1 MRDLTLFESEY
12 KMMDII
18 WENEPLKS
26 GELVRLCDKAL
37 AWKKSTTYT
46 VLHKLCDKG
55 IAKNVDSIVT
65 SEVPREKVQEFESE
79 EMVRRSFGGSLPA
92 FVNAFLNTGK
102 LTSRRTDRTHR
113 NSYQRQRIR
122 QYGRYL

>member
-1 MRDLTLFESEY
+1 MKDLTLFESEY

-18 WENEPLKS
+18 WNNEPLKS
-26 GELVRLCDKAL
+26 GELVRLCEEAL

-55 IAKNVDSIVT
+55 MAKNKDSVVT

-92 FVNAFLNTGK
+92 FVNAFLNTGN
-102 LTSRRTDRTHR
+102 LTKNEAEELIELIETHIRDRE
-113 NSYQRQRIR
+113 
-122 QYGRYL
+122 